1 MKATTNSCKLI
12 LLSMLSL
19 MPIAKRY
26 SMLQYINSLKSKL
39 LEKKVFQ
46 FILPKNVV
54 QISISASAKSKIRK
68 IQALNSCL
76 KQLPILQNL
85 VINVFTYLRSRP
97 IQILLTLVFI
107 SNRKLLKYSWYKI
120 VQFMISQKKMRLI
133 ITYSMRSEARKS
145 T

>member
-85 VINVFTYLRSRP
+85 VIHVFTYLRSRP

-120 VQFMISQKKMRLI
+120 VQFMISQKKMMLI

>member
-85 VINVFTYLRSRP
+85 VIHVFTYLRSRP

>member
-85 VINVFTYLRSRP
+85 VIHVFTYLRSRP

-107 SNRKLLKYSWYKI
+107 FNRKLLKYSWYKI

>member
-85 VINVFTYLRSRP
+85 VIHVFTYLRSRL